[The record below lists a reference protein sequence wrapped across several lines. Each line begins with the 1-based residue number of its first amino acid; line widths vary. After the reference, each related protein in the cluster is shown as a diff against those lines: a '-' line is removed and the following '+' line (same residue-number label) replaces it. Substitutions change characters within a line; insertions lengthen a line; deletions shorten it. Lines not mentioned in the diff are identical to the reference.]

1 MLVSV
6 VLACLFFGAV
16 AFSPRRAQRLGLWLR
31 PTGSEPAFTTEG
43 VWDEEGAPTA
53 FISNSEDNIK
63 ALQAN
68 EKTLMLYKSFRNWS
82 SEYISAKVNSALNS
96 DMRVLSRIANGGDGK
111 KKTRPSRG
119 GESGGT
125 RAGGYPRKSSANR
138 RVNNKRPESE
148 STAEVSIGEQEVRS
162 GLIALLTLHELA
174 AGPNATAADPS
185 GASAQTTSSWRNPE
199 SPEELARFAKEVE
212 NLGVRLPVGDEQREK
227 DGTMSTV
234 SSGLRVTGAKASWKK
249 SFRAGAAEKS
259 GDVPIQGNKAAD
271 GFDAESGFDM
281 DRLIVSDLATNLL
294 TIVRE
299 DLRARLT
306 READSSASAPASV
319 SAQSLNAG
327 DATIAGKGERAPAN
341 PALQQQL
348 QGGLGRHR
356 SRRAS
361 GRDKAK
367 AKARVWPPEVELL
380 SEYAIFEST
389 PSMQQQHHHHHQ
401 QQQYDVGAV
410 NGSLSPSASIAG
422 SGSGSGANTAT
433 ATATL
438 RPFLAAPKR
447 HTEICKVT
455 EELFVR
461 RESLLFRPG
470 YCNCLSELCSSLLLW
485 SHRVQALNSSA
496 QVLGAMARHRQSPTL
511 ELVLALFTP
520 LPGPSAGP
528 GSASGREQGQGQG
541 QGQGQRQRAER
552 GSGPSAFSFW
562 SSFYT
567 VFTAMREEIATD
579 ALSLKAVFDSGDQ
592 PHPSAAAVQLLKMG
606 LLASV
611 RVGYRSGFGAHESAN
626 VTHAGARAGD
636 VTGATIGNSRAT
648 RGFGAT
654 ILTSSSAS
662 SHPHHHN
669 SSSFNASDV
678 YATLELCLRIPPAN
692 MAAAAAAEANA
703 ASTLRTF
710 SSNTIASRQGS
721 LSGLG
726 GDSKTELA
734 SSVVRSLL
742 QQGLVDAALACFTL
756 VLRSKESVNSR
767 TVELLAFRVLSRGG
781 AQGATDK
788 KLALRMLDLLAQRRY
803 LCSLGTLKLAM
814 QRLVEE
820 LAQRAERG
828 TAGADDWEHIKRLLA
843 SVRALA
849 PKTDTRPRVLVET
862 LALQLTSLGLDFPPS
877 IVGRDTLQASAASR
891 AGKNGEGGWFE
902 DDVGEFHVSTDY

>member
-1 MLVSV
+1 MLVSAF
-6 VLACLFFGAV
+6 LACVACVLLGAT
-16 AFSPRRAQRLGLWLR
+16 AFSPRRAHGLGLWLR
-31 PTGSEPAFTTEG
+31 ATGPEPAFATEG
-43 VWDEEGAPTA
+43 AWDEEDAPTA
-53 FISNSEDNIK
+53 FISNSEDNVK
-63 ALQAN
+63 ALRAN

-96 DMRVLSRIANGGDGK
+96 DMGVLSRIADGGDGK

-125 RAGGYPRKSSANR
+125 RAGGNPRKSSANR
-138 RVNNKRPESE
+138 RFNKRPESE

-174 AGPNATAADPS
+174 AGPNATAAGPP
-185 GASAQTTSSWRNPE
+185 GASAQSTSSWRNPE

-212 NLGVRLPVGDEQREK
+212 NLGLRLSLGDEQRVQ

-249 SFRAGAAEKS
+249 SFRAGAAEES
-259 GDVPIQGNKAAD
+259 GDALTQGNKATD
-271 GFDAESGFDM
+271 GYGAESGFDM
-281 DRLIVSDLATNLL
+281 DRLIVNDLATNLL
-294 TIVRE
+294 TIVKE
-299 DLRARLT
+299 DLRARLA
-306 READSSASAPASV
+306 READSSGSV
-319 SAQSLNAG
+319 SAQSLNVG
-327 DATIAGKGERAPAN
+327 DATNAGKGEHASAN
-341 PALQQQL
+341 SALQQQL

-380 SEYAIFEST
+380 SEYAIFESVS
-389 PSMQQQHHHHHQ
+389 SMQNQHQ
-401 QQQYDVGAV
+401 QQQQQRDVGAV
-410 NGSLSPSASIAG
+410 NRSFSPSASIAG
-422 SGSGSGANTAT
+422 SGANT

-438 RPFLAAPKR
+438 RPFLAASKR

-461 RESLLFRPG
+461 RETLLFRPG
-470 YCNCLSELCSSLLLW
+470 YCSCLRELCSSLLLW
-485 SHRVQALNSSA
+485 SHRVQSVNSSA
-496 QVLGAMARHRQSPTL
+496 QVLGAMARHRQSAPL

-528 GSASGREQGQGQG
+528 GPGREQGQGQG
-541 QGQGQRQRAER
+541 QRQMAER

-567 VFTAMREEIATD
+567 VFTAMREDIATE
-579 ALSLKAVFDSGDQ
+579 ALSLKAVFDSSE

-611 RVGYRSGFGAHESAN
+611 RVGGYRSGFGGRASAN
-626 VTHAGARAGD
+626 VTIAGARAG
-636 VTGATIGNSRAT
+636 VGVEAGAAIGNSRAT
-648 RGFGAT
+648 PRGLGA
-654 ILTSSSAS
+654 TSSSGAS
-662 SHPHHHN
+662 FFPHHHHNNN

-710 SSNTIASRQGS
+710 SPNSIASRQGS

-742 QQGLVDAALACFTL
+742 QQGFVDAALTCFTL

-814 QRLVEE
+814 QRLVDE

-828 TAGADDWEHIKRLLA
+828 SVGAADDWEPIKRLLA
-843 SVRALA
+843 SVKALA

-862 LALQLTSLGLDFPPS
+862 LALQLTSLGLDFPPR
-877 IVGRDTLQASAASR
+877 IVGQDTKQASR
-891 AGKNGEGGWFE
+891 AALNDAGWFE
-902 DDVGEFHVSTDY
+902 DVGEFHVSND